1 MSSLSNI
8 SYLLFQR
15 RRTKKKNSSKECKK
29 DLFIN
34 DQVIDIQN
42 KTKDKSGILKKRSA
56 SLKIEYIIFPHV
68 LSVIGIVNRCA
79 THKFVNKY
87 TF

>member
-1 MSSLSNI
+1 M
-8 SYLLFQR
+8 
-15 RRTKKKNSSKECKK
+15 KKNSSKECK
-29 DLFIN
+29 N
-34 DQVIDIQN
+34 DIFSNIKLSIQN

-79 THKFVNKY
+79 THVKLSLIHI
-87 TF
+87 

>member
-1 MSSLSNI
+1 M
-8 SYLLFQR
+8 
-15 RRTKKKNSSKECKK
+15 KKNSSKECK
-29 DLFIN
+29 N
-34 DQVIDIQN
+34 DIFSNIKLSIQN

-79 THKFVNKY
+79 TCEVC
-87 TF
+87 